1 MASSMMVLARA
12 PLEEDTARGREGGV
26 GDQLDRRA
34 VHSYFEFGKE
44 LNDKDIAL
52 SQHAAG
58 RDLSF

>member
-34 VHSYFEFGKE
+34 VHSYRVRMRASPPIKAQLGLDPVGK
-44 LNDKDIAL
+44 
-52 SQHAAG
+52 
-58 RDLSF
+58 